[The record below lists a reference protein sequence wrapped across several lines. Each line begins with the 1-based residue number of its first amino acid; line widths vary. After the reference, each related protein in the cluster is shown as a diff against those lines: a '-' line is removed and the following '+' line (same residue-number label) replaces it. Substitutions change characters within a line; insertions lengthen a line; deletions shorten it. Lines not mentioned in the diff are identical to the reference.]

1 MKAVVFGGSGFIG
14 SSVADKLT
22 DKGYGVRIFDLRE
35 SLYLR
40 KNQEMI
46 IGNILD
52 ATTVRKAV
60 KGCDCVYNF
69 AGLADLNDA
78 SARPLDTIYQNIL
91 GNTSILDAS
100 LKENVKRFIYASTIY
115 VYSDSGGFY
124 RCSKQAAELYVEE
137 FNRKYGLDYTILRF
151 GTVYGPRA
159 DERNSVYR
167 YLKQALTEGKITC
180 YGSGD
185 ELREYINVRD
195 VAKACVNILSNE
207 FKNKH
212 IILTGHNPMRF
223 RDIMKMIREILNN
236 RVEIEYLPPV
246 EHSNH
251 YAITPYSFI
260 PKIGE
265 KYFSH
270 SYLDMGQGLLEC
282 LHEIYKE
289 VGNEENSKKEKS
301 EKE

>member
-1 MKAVVFGGSGFIG
+1 MKAIVFGGSGFIG

-22 DKGYGVRIFDLRE
+22 DKCYEVRIFDLRE
-35 SLYLR
+35 SPYLR
-40 KNQEMI
+40 KNQKMI
-46 IGNILD
+46 VGNILD

-60 KGCDCVYNF
+60 KDCEHVYNF
-69 AGLADLNDA
+69 AGIADLNDA
-78 SARPLDTIYQNIL
+78 STRPLDTVYQNIL
-91 GNTSILDAS
+91 GNTIILDAS

-124 RCSKQAAELYVEE
+124 RCSKQAAELYIEE

-180 YGSGD
+180 YGSSGD
-185 ELREYINVRD
+185 EFREYINVRD
-195 VAKACVNILSNE
+195 VAKACVEILSDE

-212 IILTGHNPMRF
+212 IILTGHHPMRF
-223 RDIMKMIREILNN
+223 GDMLEMIREILNN

-246 EHSNH
+246 GNSNH

-289 VGNEENSKKEKS
+289 VSNEENSKKQKRR
-301 EKE
+301 